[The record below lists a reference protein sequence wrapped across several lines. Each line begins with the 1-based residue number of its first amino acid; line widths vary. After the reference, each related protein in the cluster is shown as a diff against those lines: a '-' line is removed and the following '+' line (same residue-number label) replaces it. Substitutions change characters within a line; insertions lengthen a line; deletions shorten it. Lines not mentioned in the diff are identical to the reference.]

1 AGVRAAV
8 SGEEGAVF
16 PAAVAM
22 FREEVGVDPLAG
34 DGGRSYRTRIAEL
47 IRRRRPYLVAEDGEV
62 PAKAVAGALCCPV
75 AARHGV
81 WVRPERRGGGLGRT
95 AVAERVQLVRRD
107 HAPQVSLYVNDFN
120 APARRAYAAAGFR
133 QV

>member
-1 AGVRAAV
+1 MPWRSSAGTRRPGRDAPARRSATVEPSRSWGADVREYRWSQPLLLADDPAGRPRLAPAGVRAAV

-47 IRRRRPYLVAEDGEV
+47 IRRRR
-62 PAKAVAGALCCPV
+62 
-75 AARHGV
+75 
-81 WVRPERRGGGLGRT
+81 T
-95 AVAERVQLVRRD
+95 
-107 HAPQVSLYVNDFN
+107 YV
-120 APARRAYAAAGFR
+120 
-133 QV
+133 V